1 MTDSATLFS
10 SLDCSDTPPPQEL
23 SSPQVQP
30 FVGQSLESL
39 TTLSDDALR
48 TFERSCFSCFQVE
61 ADNYMKGR
69 WLHAMAAAI
78 VELHRRGLS
87 MNGDWQ

>member
-1 MTDSATLFS
+1 MT
-10 SLDCSDTPPPQEL
+10 L
-23 SSPQVQP
+23 SFVSEPASTTSPSVAQIAGMEVQP
-30 FVGQSLESL
+30 FVGHGLKD
-39 TTLSDDALR
+39 LSDDAVR
-48 TFERSCFSCFQVE
+48 SFERQCFANFQATQCKE
-61 ADNYMKGR
+61 EKGR

>member
-1 MTDSATLFS
+1 MTTLFS
-10 SLDCSDTPPPQEL
+10 SLDCSDTPPPQEV
-23 SSPQVQP
+23 SSAQVQP
-30 FVGQSLESL
+30 FVGEGL
-39 TTLSDDALR
+39 TELSDDSLR
-48 TFERSCFSCFQVE
+48 TFERSCFASFKATQSKE
-61 ADNYMKGR
+61 EKGR

>member
-1 MTDSATLFS
+1 MTDSATFFS
-10 SLDCSDTPPPQEL
+10 SLDCSDTPPPQEVI
-23 SSPQVQP
+23 SPQVQP
-30 FVGQSLESL
+30 FVGEGLVC
-39 TTLSDDALR
+39 LSDDSLR
-48 TFERSCFSCFQVE
+48 TFERSCFESFKITQNKE
-61 ADNYMKGR
+61 EKGR